1 MNRRSF
7 IKNLALG
14 TAALPVAV
22 LTKKQDEPIYEIAN
36 VDRVRRRVGTKSF
49 PLPADCGKVMG
60 LAHSA
65 DHIWVACENGVYN
78 LPMSA
83 FKE

>member
-7 IKNLALG
+7 LRNLALG
-14 TAALPVAV
+14 AAVAPMAM
-22 LTKKQDEPIYEIAN
+22 LAKKQDEPIYEIVN
-36 VDRVRRRVGTKSF
+36 VDQAGRRVGTKSF

-60 LAHSA
+60 MTHFE
-65 DHIWVACENGVYN
+65 DCIWVACEKGIYSV
-78 LPMSA
+78 PMSA